1 MDVAWTVGVVAAV
14 CLDIGVPR
22 EVSAVLGSAAK
33 RTFTSVSLSA
43 GPFSN
48 RAGRL
53 WCAILVWCARV
64 CREVK
69 VSLFL
74 FPVQTFPYLSGTGSS
89 QTGAGSDFVA
99 RGGSKPSQ
107 FYSGLNSSRT
117 GLLRCNPGTREGFH
131 YNLHQRNL
139 RSRSPVNKYYR
150 FLFIYFA

>member
-14 CLDIGVPR
+14 CLDIGVPG

-33 RTFTSVSLSA
+33 PIFTSVSFSA

-48 RAGRL
+48 RAGGL
-53 WCAILVWCARV
+53 WGAILIWCARV
-64 CREVK
+64 WEKGK

-74 FPVQTFPYLSGTGSS
+74 FPVPYLSGTGSS
-89 QTGAGSDFVA
+89 QTEAGSGSVA
-99 RGGSKPSQ
+99 RGGSKPFQS
-107 FYSGLNSSRT
+107 YSGLNSSRT
-117 GLLRCNPGTREGFH
+117 GLLRCNPGTLEGFH